1 VTAVAWFNVDDS
13 FYDHPKVWDAPDCA
27 VALWTRAGSWSSRN
41 LTDGFVPAGMPARF
55 CGDHEQAIRELLDR
69 GLWIRTRGG
78 YLFHDWTDWNS
89 SKEAVKARRTASA
102 RRQALFRDP
111 VLKQAV
117 RERDQDGCRYCGTL
131 VRWGSGRSP
140 LSGTYDHLDPAGEN
154 TYDNLV
160 VSCLSCNA
168 RKGGR
173 TPFQAGM
180 KVLDPPKPRN
190 ASHNA
195 IRNASVE
202 ASTNAIR
209 NASVEGFQ
217 SNPDLSLVDVVDHL
231 SRRIAHAYEDD
242 DLVRAIVDS
251 IQARTGQVIP
261 AAHASIIAAQILEG
275 RRPDNPVAYVQ
286 KAITSEKDPKGRFL
300 PPPGYEPPR
309 PAPEWCG
316 GQRCNP
322 GTRRLEHP
330 ESGADLGPCP
340 DCHPS
345 IARPA

>member
-1 VTAVAWFNVDDS
+1 MTAVAWFNVDDS

-41 LTDGFVPAGMPARF
+41 LTDGFVPSGMPARF

-69 GLWIRTRGG
+69 GLWTRAKGG

-89 SKEAVKARRTASA
+89 SKEAVKAKRTANA

-117 RERDQDGCRYCGTL
+117 RERDQDTCRYCGVV

-140 LSGTYDHLDPAGEN
+140 ASGTYDHIDPAGEN

-160 VSCLSCNA
+160 VSCLSCNS

-202 ASTNAIR
+202 ASANASR
-209 NASVEGFQ
+209 NGSVEGFQ

-231 SRRIAHAYEDD
+231 SRRYARAYEDD

-251 IQARTGQVIP
+251 IQNRTGVVIP
-261 AAHASIIAAQILEG
+261 GAHASIIAAQILEG
-275 RRPDNPVAYVQ
+275 RRPDNPIAYVQ
-286 KAITSEKDPKGRFL
+286 KAIVSEKDPKGRFL
-300 PPPGYEPPR
+300 PKPGDEPPE

-316 GQRCNP
+316 SCDPNSRQ
-322 GTRRLEHP
+322 LET
-330 ESGADLGPCP
+330 ADGKAERCP
-340 DCHPS
+340 DCHPLR
-345 IARPA
+345 ARPS

>member
-27 VALWTRAGSWSSRN
+27 LALWVRAGSWSSRN
-41 LTDGFVPAGMPARF
+41 LTDGFVPSGMPARF
-55 CGDHEQAIRELLDR
+55 CGDHEAAVRELVDR
-69 GLWIRTRGG
+69 GLWIRTKGG
-78 YLFHDWTDWNS
+78 YQFHDWTDWNS
-89 SKEAVKARRTASA
+89 SKEAVKAKRTANA

-117 RERDQDGCRYCGTL
+117 RERDQDTCRYCAAL

-140 LSGTYDHLDPAGEN
+140 MSGTYDHIDPAGEN

-202 ASTNAIR
+202 ASTNASR
-209 NASVEGFQ
+209 NGSVEGFQ
-217 SNPDLSLVDVVDHL
+217 SNPSDLSLVDVVDHL
-231 SRRIAHAYEDD
+231 SRRIAHTYEDD
-242 DLVRAIVDS
+242 DLVQAIVDS
-251 IQARTGQVIP
+251 IHNRTGQVIP
-261 AAHASIIAAQILEG
+261 AAHASIVAAQILEG

-286 KAITSEKDPKGRFL
+286 KAISAEKDPKGRFL
-300 PPPGYEPPR
+300 PKPEPARSSLPP
-309 PAPEWCG
+309 WCE
-316 GQRCNP
+316 QCRES
-322 GTRRLEHP
+322 TRRLED
-330 ESGADLGPCP
+330 EDGYDAGPCP
-340 DCHPS
+340 RCNPRAEAS
-345 IARPA
+345 